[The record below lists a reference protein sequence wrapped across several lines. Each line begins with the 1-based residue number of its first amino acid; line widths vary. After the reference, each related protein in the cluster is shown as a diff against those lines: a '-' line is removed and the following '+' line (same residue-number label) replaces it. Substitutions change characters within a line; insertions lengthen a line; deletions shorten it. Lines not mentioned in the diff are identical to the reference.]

1 VRAHRATF
9 VGTAV
14 SSDPAFT
21 AGRTAPSR
29 SENPHVRY
37 SDRNGYTRA
46 IVDRDRWRSEFV
58 AADAKHADGQV
69 HLAAAH
75 VVEDGR
81 PGAHGA

>member
-1 VRAHRATF
+1 MQP
-9 VGTAV
+9 
-14 SSDPAFT
+14 SSSAQPSAPIPRSSPA
-21 AGRTAPSR
+21 ALPRLIARP
-29 SENPHVRY
+29 PHVRY